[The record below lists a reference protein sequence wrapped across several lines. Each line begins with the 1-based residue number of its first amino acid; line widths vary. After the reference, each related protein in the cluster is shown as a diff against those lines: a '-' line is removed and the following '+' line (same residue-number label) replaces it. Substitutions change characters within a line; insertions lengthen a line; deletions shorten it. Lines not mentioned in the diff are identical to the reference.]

1 MRRGRLGTRVGN
13 GVEAIG
19 LTAIVLALAVSAMSG
34 VGASPAT
41 GATLLVS
48 ANDGTAPHYSVT
60 FVETGLAPG
69 TSWTIEV
76 NDATQNSSSS
86 TITFLEQNGTYNFS
100 VGDVAGYT
108 NTGGSG
114 SVTVTGLAQSVPVTF
129 TTKAAGSFPV
139 TFVETGLAPGT
150 SWTIEMNDATQN
162 SSSST
167 ITFLEQ
173 NGTYSFSVG
182 DVPGYAS
189 STTSG
194 AIIVN
199 GGAATETINF
209 TAFAEDTY
217 LQVSVLPINASVT
230 VNGRSTI
237 GSEGVYV
244 WTLLPGSYYV
254 NVTLVGYTPY
264 SNLVI
269 VTAGMTTELSIVLTA
284 LSTYGYLV
292 GTVTPATATVIASG
306 VIVPVEDGAFNVTV
320 APGAYYLSVTSSGYE
335 SLVLEANVVA
345 GQTTH
350 VTLNLTTAPKTVTL
364 SGELSPANGSVVVNG
379 FIAYVN
385 ATGHFQVSVLPGTY
399 TVSVSAPGYF
409 PLSENL
415 TIFASV
421 TVNFTL
427 TKVPGSTS
435 MKITGNV
442 TATGY
447 NITVTELTSG
457 NGSISVTFTSQVNG
471 TLLVTIPY
479 AEVENATL
487 AQVLSSHVYVNGVL
501 FTDFAITVTANYTV
515 VLTVRGL
522 PADPTLL
529 WTFSSSGS
537 PSGPASG
544 FLGLPGNI
552 GVYLLTSIALVAI
565 IATALVLALKHREGR
580 PPLPPPGDA
589 AKDAETTMGK
599 QPSAEDLLTDVL
611 APLPG

>member
-69 TSWTIEV
+69 TSWTIEM
-76 NDATQNSSSS
+76 N
-86 TITFLEQNGTYNFS
+86 
-100 VGDVAGYT
+100 DVA
-108 NTGGSG
+108 
-114 SVTVTGLAQSVPVTF
+114 
-129 TTKAAGSFPV
+129 
-139 TFVETGLAPGT
+139 
-150 SWTIEMNDATQN
+150 QN

-173 NGTYSFSVG
+173 NGTYSFSVD

-199 GGAATETINF
+199 GGAATETIDF

-320 APGAYYLSVTSSGYE
+320 APGAYYLSVT
-335 SLVLEANVVA
+335 
-345 GQTTH
+345 
-350 VTLNLTTAPKTVTL
+350 
-364 SGELSPANGSVVVNG
+364 
-379 FIAYVN
+379 
-385 ATGHFQVSVLPGTY
+385 
-399 TVSVSAPGYF
+399 
-409 PLSENL
+409 
-415 TIFASV
+415 
-421 TVNFTL
+421 
-427 TKVPGSTS
+427 
-435 MKITGNV
+435 
-442 TATGY
+442 
-447 NITVTELTSG
+447 
-457 NGSISVTFTSQVNG
+457 
-471 TLLVTIPY
+471 
-479 AEVENATL
+479 
-487 AQVLSSHVYVNGVL
+487 
-501 FTDFAITVTANYTV
+501 
-515 VLTVRGL
+515 
-522 PADPTLL
+522 
-529 WTFSSSGS
+529 
-537 PSGPASG
+537 
-544 FLGLPGNI
+544 
-552 GVYLLTSIALVAI
+552 
-565 IATALVLALKHREGR
+565 
-580 PPLPPPGDA
+580 
-589 AKDAETTMGK
+589 
-599 QPSAEDLLTDVL
+599 
-611 APLPG
+611 